1 MLEAIQDYFSMFIYS
16 MKSFFSKY
24 MEAIFKA
31 DRRKICLFSCN
42 SCLSLVPPVIQHVKE
57 RKSHVTIYEVCQALK
72 KIVLVSGSQ
81 HSSSTS
87 LIGGIKLLVDLYWL
101 IWLAMWVLMG
111 LI

>member
-1 MLEAIQDYFSMFIYS
+1 MTILICSFINEII
-16 MKSFFSKY
+16 FFSKIHGSNIQGRQRERSVY
-24 MEAIFKA
+24 FIFLAILAYPNVSTSDSACK
-31 DRRKICLFSCN
+31 RK
-42 SCLSLVPPVIQHVKE
+42 
-57 RKSHVTIYEVCQALK
+57 KSHITIYEVCQALK
-72 KIVLVSGSQ
+72 KEFWSPGSQ